1 MFCFWKYF
9 SCPLMGNLVVIFI
22 GSKLHNYQEKI
33 SFLCWSFFQIILNLF
48 FTPEINIAPP
58 PPFPLN
64 GRTWLFIKFGKRI
77 FAWIYEFNKF
87 LASHIP
93 SERWRVVKY
102 KLHRCKC
109 CLCVIDRLS
118 VISPANDPKL
128 KFSSCF
134 GFWLLFLVE
143 FIMMLKY
150 TIWRGSTTPL

>member
-1 MFCFWKYF
+1 MLLKIFQLPFDGKPCCYIYWQQTSQLSGKDFL
-9 SCPLMGNLVVIFI
+9 PVLVIFPNHPKFVFHT
-22 GSKLHNYQEKI
+22 GNKH
-33 SFLCWSFFQIILNLF
+33 C
-48 FTPEINIAPP
+48 PPP